1 MYFKHS
7 VPLRNSHLK
16 DKPYV
21 KVWWSINI
29 GEFSDKNEIP
39 KVIILWEK
47 NLMFLVHRIQVRG
60 LLLIVPRAT
69 FLSLLYNDT
78 LKQHSWIFLAILTL
92 MWHLTFAK
100 QSLMYN
106 HLYVEISHLFTG
118 ISSFSD
124 IHWVSAYCV
133 PAWAL
138 SLRSSWSSWKACWAK
153 RCCVH

>member
-1 MYFKHS
+1 MTLWSMFLMIILYFKHS

-100 QSLMYN
+100 QSFDMFLLTLRN
-106 HLYVEISHLFTG
+106 LFMLDHYTYIRG
-118 ISSFSD
+118 GAFS
-124 IHWVSAYCV
+124 VVC
-133 PAWAL
+133 AL
-138 SLRSSWSSWKACWAK
+138 SL
-153 RCCVH
+153 